1 MLSTISSGTQ
11 TVAEQEIRVLGVD
24 VLYRASLAYLAY
36 LRNRNASPP
45 PHHLVERG
53 SIRRIQRAGNVF
65 VEF

>member
-24 VLYRASLAYLAY
+24 VLYRASLAYLDY
-36 LRNRNASPP
+36 LRNRDASQPP
-45 PHHLVERG
+45 HLVERG